1 MKFWVV
7 GLGIMEG
14 SKIREELTPC
24 TATTLSG
31 RDSAMC

>member
-14 SKIREELTPC
+14 SKTRGKLTPC
-24 TATTLSG
+24 TATTLLR